1 MCQNVRAIFRCEER
15 HALRGEHIDRFK
27 HIARCDEAQASGQM
41 CQVREEVHIIQEDDP
56 DDDCP
61 ECKGETPPETP

>member
-1 MCQNVRAIFRCEER
+1 VHCGNR
-15 HALRGEHIDRFK
+15 DN
-27 HIARCDEAQASGQM
+27 
-41 CQVREEVHIIQEDDP
+41 VHIFQEDDP